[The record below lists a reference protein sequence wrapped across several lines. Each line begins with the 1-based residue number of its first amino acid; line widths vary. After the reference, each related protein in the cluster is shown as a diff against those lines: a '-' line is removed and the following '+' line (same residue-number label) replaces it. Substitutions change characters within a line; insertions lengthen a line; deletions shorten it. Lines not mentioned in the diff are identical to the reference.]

1 MNKLAAFYLLAWTLL
16 AGLMPAHADIAD
28 RPDVV
33 AFIQEI
39 VARRHLDALELSK
52 LFRQAEIQR
61 KIVESMD
68 RPAES
73 KPWWEYRK
81 ILLTEAHIEG
91 GVEFWQH
98 NRAALEEA
106 EARYGVA
113 PEMIVAIIGAESRYG
128 QILGNYR
135 VIDALST
142 LAFEY
147 PRRGSYFR
155 KELEEYLLMCKEENI
170 DPAQV
175 RGSYAGA
182 MGMPQF
188 MPSSYRQYAA
198 DLDGDH
204 KSNIWTNP
212 ADAIASVANYFAHAG
227 WRKNELVALPAKI
240 IGEGFKHLLEAG
252 TNENS
257 IAQLHGLG
265 VEALAPVP
273 VTEQAKLLP
282 LETQGGPEY
291 WLVLHNFS
299 VITRY
304 NHSPLYAMAAFQLG
318 KEILMRRGGP
328 QGVFV
333 LGK

>member
-1 MNKLAAFYLLAWTLL
+1 VNKPAPFRFLALALL
-16 AGLMPAHADIAD
+16 AGLTPTYADIAD
-28 RPDVV
+28 RPDVA

-39 VARRHLDALELSK
+39 AVRRHLDAAELSK
-52 LFRQAEIQR
+52 LFRQAEIQP
-61 KIVESMD
+61 KIIDAMN

-81 ILLTEAHIEG
+81 ILLTEAHVQG
-91 GVEFWQH
+91 GVAFWQQ
-98 NRAALEEA
+98 NRAALDEA
-106 EARYGVA
+106 ASRYGVA

-128 QILGNYR
+128 QVLGNYR

-147 PRRGSYFR
+147 PRRSEYFR

-188 MPSSYRQYAA
+188 MPSSYRLYAA

-204 KSNIWTNP
+204 KRNIWTNP
-212 ADAIASVANYFAHAG
+212 PDAIASVANYFAHSG
-227 WRKNELVALPAKI
+227 WRKNEPAALPAKI
-240 IGEGFKHLLEAG
+240 VGEGFKRLLDGGAS
-252 TNENS
+252 ENS
-257 IAQLHGLG
+257 IAQLRGLG

-273 VTEQAKLLP
+273 DHERAKLLA
-282 LETQGGPEY
+282 LETQSGPEY

-304 NHSPLYAMAAFQLG
+304 NHSPLYAMAVFQLS
-318 KEILMRRGGP
+318 KEILARKGGP
-328 QGVFV
+328 
-333 LGK
+333 